1 MAAAS
6 ATDMWRERG
15 SPSVPCSKQS
25 AYLAPAAGRDQRLL
39 SPFFDSI
46 SGSYSSFLRSYF
58 PMVESTFTSAGQ
70 IRNPRG
76 RVGVA
81 LRVKWSATLSLRER
95 GLYVYRS

>member
-15 SPSVPCSKQS
+15 SPSVSCSKQS
-25 AYLAPAAGRDQRLL
+25 AYLARAAERDQRLL
-39 SPFFDSI
+39 SPFHYPI

-58 PMVESTFTSAGQ
+58 PMVESTCTPVGQ
-70 IRNPRG
+70 IRNPLG

-81 LRVKWSATLSLRER
+81 LRVDWSATMSRRER